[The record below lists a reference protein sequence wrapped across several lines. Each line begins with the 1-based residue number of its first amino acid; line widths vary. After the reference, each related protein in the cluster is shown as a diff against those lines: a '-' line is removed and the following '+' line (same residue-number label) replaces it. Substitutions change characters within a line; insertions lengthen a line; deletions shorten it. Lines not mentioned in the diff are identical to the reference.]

1 MPEALSNAKRF
12 IATYLTAT
20 ICLMSLILPAAT
32 RTVAQTSHVQAD
44 QSQTNAPVSVAAA
57 PNSKA
62 SESRK
67 NPLARGRRAAKLRQR
82 KGTSPAVP
90 RTSPAVIAQPVALV
104 SPTSEPEYLF
114 GQAHVTVKGNQDPII
129 RLGLAQHGPTVV
141 EFPANDNFFA
151 VHPGGSFLVTYD
163 QSPTLANDHYVVFRA
178 GKEFVAPH
186 EGSRRPLEPLASI
199 SVQMQSGMFVTFLFY
214 PVSHVSRMAHR
225 CVVSYSREEVVAAR
239 RAVGLAVNLDGRDWQ
254 SAQPTV
260 ASQRIPSAT
269 KIDINRVPRS
279 GIATSEQAVEGNLP
293 DAGTANGSVQTS
305 NVVTSSSGD
314 VALPPRPPGA
324 EVILAAG
331 SGGERSE
338 KRRSSSKRNKSVVR
352 EAQDALRRA
361 VKSPGVFT
369 SWSPLAHG
377 LSIASLAP
385 VEIDD
390 ARRLIVVAVR
400 NGTTKG
406 LRLLPGQPELDIQTI
421 DESGRPVQIQPVEK
435 LHVETSSLAS
445 VVPAGAIVYYAIVYQ
460 SPALGAQQRLRLTVA
475 HMEASDEPAS
485 SDLTR
490 LPSAEN

>member
-1 MPEALSNAKRF
+1 MSEALSNAKRF
-12 IATYLTAT
+12 IATYLTAS
-20 ICLMSLILPAAT
+20 ICAMILMLPAT
-32 RTVAQTSHVQAD
+32 RTVAQTNDVQTN
-44 QSQTNAPVSVAAA
+44 QSQTNTPVGVATA
-57 PNSKA
+57 PNSRSSK
-62 SESRK
+62 SRK
-67 NPLARGRRAAKLRQR
+67 NSSPRRRRAASLRR
-82 KGTSPAVP
+82 RSGTSPAALRP
-90 RTSPAVIAQPVALV
+90 SSAVITQPVALV

-163 QSPTLANDHYVVFRA
+163 QSPTLANDHYLVFRA
-178 GKEFVAPH
+178 GKEFAAPH
-186 EGSRRPLEPLASI
+186 ENSRRPLEPLASI

-239 RAVGLAVNLDGRDWQ
+239 RAVGLAVNLDGRDSQ
-254 SAQPTV
+254 SAQPIV

-269 KIDINRVPRS
+269 ETDINRVPRS
-279 GIATSEQAVEGNLP
+279 GAATSEQAVEGNSP
-293 DAGTANGSVQTS
+293 DAGTGNESVQSS
-305 NVVTSSSGD
+305 NAATNSTGD
-314 VALPPRPPGA
+314 VVPVARPLGA

-331 SGGERSE
+331 SGGARSE
-338 KRRSSSKRNKSVVR
+338 KRRSSAKRNKSVVR
-352 EAQDALRRA
+352 ESQDALRRA
-361 VKSPGVFT
+361 VKSPGIFT
-369 SWSPLAHG
+369 GWSPLAHG

-385 VEIDD
+385 IEIDD
-390 ARRLIVVAVR
+390 THRLAVIAVR
-400 NGTTKG
+400 NGVTKG

-435 LHVETSSLAS
+435 LHVETSSLAA

-460 SPALGAQQRLRLTVA
+460 TPALGAQQRLRLTVA
-475 HMEASDEPAS
+475 HTEAADEPAS

-490 LPSAEN
+490 LQSAEN